1 VRGHL
6 AYAAAWERGPPA
18 RVVAAWVR
26 GHLAYAAAWERGPP
40 ARVVAAWVAWVR
52 GPPARVVEAWVAWV
66 RGPPARIVD
75 AWERGPPARIV
86 DAWERGPPARVVAAW
101 VAWVRGPPARMMR
114 CAVDPHRSAHQH
126 TIGGGFGTRPYNA
139 VTVVNDETEEHCCRR
154 TLARDAAYLLA
165 SCGFLGSRRYRVRY
179 AFLTPFSSHHL
190 SQIG

>member
-6 AYAAAWERGPPA
+6 AYAVAWERGPPARVVEAWVRGHLAYAVAWERGPPA

-40 ARVVAAWVAWVR
+40 ARMVEAWVAWER
-52 GPPARVVEAWVAWV
+52 GPPARVVDAWE
-66 RGPPARIVD
+66 RGSPARIVD
-75 AWERGPPARIV
+75 AWERGPPARMV
-86 DAWERGPPARVVAAW
+86 
-101 VAWVRGPPARMMR
+101 R
-114 CAVDPHRSAHQH
+114 CAVSPHRSAHQH

-154 TLARDAAYLLA
+154 TLARDAAYILA